1 MGGNMSNTGAGIFKS
16 RKIVTLALI
25 TSAAMVFG
33 YSAPARAASSVTIQF
48 SQWWEPELP
57 AGALRGIIDTF
68 EKQNAGIKVQ
78 LVSGPYSATKSQT
91 IAGAA
96 TGTMSDVVGLD
107 GAWVSDLAKQG
118 ALANLDTAFSR
129 VKFPVAQLAGKI
141 KVHNSTYMVPVVNYI
156 YPLFTNDELLKKAG
170 VTTAPA
176 NRTQF
181 AAAAKA
187 VSALGG
193 NTKGWVIPLS
203 QTNPNGIQ
211 NDIMSLVWASGG
223 SMLKG
228 GKPNLV
234 GNASVKS
241 TITFV
246 KSMWDAGSITP
257 GAFTLSEP
265 DKVTEFTNGRAGMMI
280 DSLSHITQIKKADAN
295 LHFSIHALPVVDGY
309 TGKGGI
315 PYASWGI
322 GVAKTSKYPVQAAK
336 LLAYLMST
344 PVNTKLADLGHA
356 FPGNTLSVPT
366 WVSTDD
372 MFKTAFTIYQ
382 SGYPANEFT
391 GLPKAEDLMLQF
403 DTPFQKYLS
412 GSITADAMLAAAQ
425 KAWLADF

>member
-1 MGGNMSNTGAGIFKS
+1 MGNSSKRLLKS
-16 RKIVTLALI
+16 RKVAILALI
-25 TSAAMVFG
+25 STAAMAFG
-33 YSAPARAASSVTIQF
+33 YTAPAHAASKVVTISF

-57 AGALRGIIDTF
+57 AGALKGIISTF
-68 EKQNAGIKVQ
+68 ESQNPGIKVT

-118 ALANLDTAFSR
+118 ALANLDNAFTR
-129 VKFPVAQLAGKI
+129 AKFPTSQLAAKI
-141 KVHNSTYMVPVVNYI
+141 KISNTTYMVPVVNYI
-156 YPLFTNDELLKKAG
+156 YPLFTNDDLLKKAG
-170 VTTAPA
+170 ITSAPK
-176 NRTQF
+176 NRTEF

-187 VSALGG
+187 VSATGT
-193 NTKGWVIPLS
+193 NVSGWVIPLS

-228 GKPNLV
+228 GKPNLT
-234 GNASVKS
+234 GNAAVKS
-241 TITFV
+241 VITFV
-246 KSMWDAGSITP
+246 KGMWDAGSITP

-280 DSLSHITQIKKADAN
+280 DSLSHITQIKTAQPN
-295 LHFSIHALPVVDGY
+295 LNFSIHALPVADGY

-322 GVAKTSKYPVQAAK
+322 GIAKTSKHPLEAAK
-336 LLAYLMST
+336 LLSYLMST
-344 PVNTKLADLGHA
+344 SVNTKLADLGHA

-366 WVSTDD
+366 WVNTDP
-372 MFKTAFTIYQ
+372 MFKTAFNIYQ

-391 GLPKAEDLMLQF
+391 GLPKAEDLMLKF
-403 DTPFQKYLS
+403 DTPFQSYLS
-412 GSITADAMLAAAQ
+412 GSISADAMLAAAQ
-425 KAWLADF
+425 KDWLADF

>member
-1 MGGNMSNTGAGIFKS
+1 MHNRGTGILKS
-16 RKIVTLALI
+16 RQIVIMALI
-25 TSAAMVFG
+25 ATATMVFG
-33 YSAPARAASSVTIQF
+33 YSAPARAASTVTISF

-57 AGALRGIIDTF
+57 AGALRSIIDTF
-68 EKQNAGIKVQ
+68 EKQNSGIKVK
-78 LVSGPYSATKSQT
+78 LVSGPYSATKAQT

-118 ALANLDTAFSR
+118 ALGSLDTALTR
-129 VKFPVAQLAGKI
+129 VKFPMSQLAGKI
-141 KVHNSTYMVPVVNYI
+141 KVGTTTYMIPVVNYI
-156 YPLFTNDELLKKAG
+156 YPLFTNDDLLKKAG
-170 VTTAPA
+170 VSSAPKT
-176 NRTQF
+176 RTEF

-187 VSALGG
+187 VSGLGG
-193 NTKGWVIPLS
+193 NVSGWVIPLS

-223 SMLKG
+223 SMLKNG
-228 GKPNLV
+228 QPNLT
-234 GNASVKS
+234 GNAAVKS
-241 TITFV
+241 VITFV
-246 KSMWDAGSITP
+246 KSMWDAGSITK
-257 GAFTLSEP
+257 GAFTLAEP

-280 DSLSHITQIKKADAN
+280 DSLSHITQIKTATPN
-295 LHFSIHALPVVDGY
+295 LNFSIHALPKADAY
-309 TGKGGI
+309 SGKGGI

-322 GVAKTSKYPVQAAK
+322 GVSKASKYPVQAAK

-366 WVSTDD
+366 WVSEDA
-372 MFKTAFTIYQ
+372 MFKTAFTVYQ

-403 DTPFQKYLS
+403 DIPFQKYLS
-412 GSITADAMLAAAQ
+412 GTLTADQMLAEAQ
-425 KAWLADF
+425 KAWLTNFKK

>member
-1 MGGNMSNTGAGIFKS
+1 MHNRRTGILKS
-16 RKIVTLALI
+16 RQIVIMALI
-25 TSAAMVFG
+25 ATATMVFG
-33 YSAPARAASSVTIQF
+33 YSAPARAASTVTISF

-57 AGALRGIIDTF
+57 AGALRSIIDTF
-68 EKQNAGIKVQ
+68 EKQNAGIKVK
-78 LVSGPYSATKSQT
+78 LVSGPYSATKAQT

-118 ALANLDTAFSR
+118 ALASLDTALTR
-129 VKFPVAQLAGKI
+129 VKFPTKQLAGKI
-141 KVHNSTYMVPVVNYI
+141 KVGTTTYMIPVVNYI
-156 YPLFTNDELLKKAG
+156 YPLFTNDDLLKKAG
-170 VTTAPA
+170 INSAPT

-193 NTKGWVIPLS
+193 NVSGWVIPLS

-211 NDIMSLVWASGG
+211 NDIMSLV
-223 SMLKG
+223 
-228 GKPNLV
+228 
-234 GNASVKS
+234 
-241 TITFV
+241 TFV
-246 KSMWDAGSITP
+246 KGMWDAGSITK
-257 GAFTLSEP
+257 GAFTLAEP

-280 DSLSHITQIKKADAN
+280 DSLSHITQIKTATPN
-295 LHFSIHALPVVDGY
+295 LNFSIHALPKADAY
-309 TGKGGI
+309 SGKGGI

-322 GVAKTSKYPVQAAK
+322 GISKDSKYPVQSAK

-344 PVNTKLADLGHA
+344 SVNTKLADLGHA

-366 WVSTDD
+366 WVSTDP
-372 MFKTAFTIYQ
+372 MFKTAFTVYQ

-403 DTPFQKYLS
+403 DIPFQKYLS
-412 GSITADAMLAAAQ
+412 GTLTADQMLAEAQ
-425 KAWLADF
+425 KAWLVSFKK

>member
-1 MGGNMSNTGAGIFKS
+1 MSNRGKGILKS
-16 RKIVTLALI
+16 RQIVITALI
-25 TSAAMVFG
+25 ASAAMVFG
-33 YSAPARAASSVTIQF
+33 YTAPAHAASTVTIQF

-57 AGALRGIIDTF
+57 AGALRAIIDTF
-68 EKQNAGIKVQ
+68 EKQNPTIKVK
-78 LVSGPYSATKSQT
+78 LVSGPYSATKAQT

-107 GAWVSDLAKQG
+107 GAWVSDLVKQG
-118 ALANLDTAFSR
+118 ALGNLDTALTR
-129 VKFPVAQLAGKI
+129 VKFPKSQLAGQI
-141 KVHNSTYMVPVVNYI
+141 KVKGSTYMIPVVNYI
-156 YPLFTNDELLKKAG
+156 YPLFTNDDLLKQAG
-170 VTTAPA
+170 VTSAPA
-176 NRTQF
+176 TRTQF
-181 AAAAKA
+181 AAAAKSI
-187 VSALGG
+187 SAIGG
-193 NTKGWVIPLS
+193 NVKGWVIPLS

-228 GKPNLV
+228 GKPNLTN
-234 GNASVKS
+234 NADVKS
-241 TITFV
+241 AITFV
-246 KSMWDAGSITP
+246 KGMWDAGSITP

-280 DSLSHITQIKKADAN
+280 DSLSHITQIKTSAPKLN
-295 LHFSIHALPVVDGY
+295 FSIHALPKADSF

-322 GVAKTSKYPVQAAK
+322 GVSKSSKYPVQAAK

-344 PVNTKLADLGHA
+344 SVNTKLADLGHA
-356 FPGNTLSVPT
+356 FPGNTLSEPN
-366 WVSTDD
+366 WVSTDP

-412 GSITADAMLAAAQ
+412 GSITVDQLLATAQ
-425 KAWLADF
+425 AAWLADFK

>member
-1 MGGNMSNTGAGIFKS
+1 MSNRGKGILKS
-16 RKIVTLALI
+16 RQIVIMALI
-25 TSAAMVFG
+25 ATATMVFG
-33 YSAPARAASSVTIQF
+33 YSAPARAAATVTISF

-57 AGALRGIIDTF
+57 AGALRSIINEF
-68 EKQNAGIKVQ
+68 EKKNPGIKVK
-78 LVSGPYSATKSQT
+78 LVSGPYSATKAQT

-107 GAWVSDLAKQG
+107 GAWVNDLAKQG

-129 VKFPVAQLAGKI
+129 VKFPTIQLSGKI
-141 KVHNSTYMVPVVNYI
+141 KVGATTYMVPVVNYI
-156 YPLFTNDELLKKAG
+156 YPLFINNDLLKKAG
-170 VTTAPA
+170 VSAAPT

-187 VSALGG
+187 ISGLGG
-193 NTKGWVIPLS
+193 NVKGWVIPLS

-223 SMLKG
+223 SMLKN

-234 GNASVKS
+234 GNADVKS
-241 TITFV
+241 ALTFI
-246 KSMWDAGSITP
+246 KGMWDAGSITP
-257 GAFTLSEP
+257 GAFTLAEP

-280 DSLSHITQIKKADAN
+280 DSLSHITQIKTASPN
-295 LHFSIHALPVVDGY
+295 LNFSIHALPKVDGY

-322 GVAKTSKYPVQAAK
+322 GVSKASKYPVQAAK

-344 PVNTKLADLGHA
+344 SVNTKLADLGHA

-366 WVSTDD
+366 WVSTDP

-391 GLPKAEDLMLQF
+391 GLPKAENLMLTF
-403 DTPFQKYLS
+403 DTQFQQYLS
-412 GSITADAMLAAAQ
+412 GSLTVDQMLAAAQ
-425 KAWLADF
+425 KAWLADFK

>member
-1 MGGNMSNTGAGIFKS
+1 MRSKGKGFLAS
-16 RKIVTLALI
+16 RKAVTLTLI
-25 TSAAMVFG
+25 ATAAMALG
-33 YSAPARAASSVTIQF
+33 YSAPAQAAPVVTISF

-57 AGALRGIIDTF
+57 TGALQALINTF
-68 EKQNAGIKVQ
+68 QTQNPTIKVK

-107 GAWVSDLAKQG
+107 GAWVSDLVNQG
-118 ALANLDTAFSR
+118 ALANLDNSLAR

-141 KVHNSTYMVPVVNYI
+141 KIHNSTYMIPVVNYI
-156 YPLFTNDELLKKAG
+156 YPLFTNDDLLAKAG
-170 VTTAPA
+170 VTSAPT

-187 VSALGG
+187 ISGLGG
-193 NTKGWVIPLS
+193 NVKGWVIPLS

-228 GKPNLV
+228 GKPNLTN
-234 GNASVKS
+234 NAAVKS
-241 TITFV
+241 VVTYV
-246 KSMWDAGSITP
+246 KSLWDAGSITP

-280 DSLSHITQIKKADAN
+280 DSLSHITQIKAADPA
-295 LHFSIHALPVVDGY
+295 LHFSIHALPVADGY

-322 GVAKTSKYPVQAAK
+322 GIAKTSKYPAQAAK
-336 LLAYLMST
+336 LVAYLMSAA
-344 PVNTKLADLGHA
+344 VNTKLSDLGHA
-356 FPGNTLSVPT
+356 FPGNTTSVPT
-366 WVSTDD
+366 WVTTDP

-391 GLPKAEDLMLQF
+391 GLPKADDLMLKF
-403 DTPFQKYLS
+403 DTPFQSYLS
-412 GSITADAMLAAAQ
+412 GQITVDQLLATAQ
-425 KAWLADF
+425 KSWLADF